1 MHICQ
6 INDILFSQK
15 TQNAAVD
22 IAIETKDW
30 SQLVDI
36 VLRGEADLLTGK
48 TSEDNEV
55 QEFINNADAFK
66 QKVLKIHEGLFMF
79 FDKFLNKFSI
89 F

>member
-1 MHICQ
+1 MCKYLHICQ
-6 INDILFSQK
+6 INDISFLQK

-48 TSEDNEV
+48 VSEDNEV

-66 QKVLKIHEGLFMF
+66 QKVLKIHEGILY
-79 FDKFLNKFSI
+79 LQCNARL
-89 F
+89 